1 MRSTSCLTLLI
12 LIGAMLGV
20 PASALAQTQVLAKN
34 AGEPQLLQASPI
46 ETHRL
51 ESKAVGDAFEIRV
64 LLPLMIPGENAR
76 FPVVYMTDAN
86 GELPV
91 SDDLLR
97 LMMMSDVPRFI
108 AVGIGYPGVQNFFQT
123 TALRTRDLT
132 QVAVPPP
139 SQPSPFAGHVS
150 PAVTSGGA
158 AKFLEFVRDE
168 LMPFI
173 DARYPTNPAERAY
186 FGHSLGGLF
195 GLYTLFTRTDTFSRY
210 IIGSPSIWWGN
221 DDLFKLAAQYMESHD
236 DLRATVFMG
245 IGALEEAAPSRMLT
259 NMLKLETMLR
269 AKKYRG
275 LQLTTRIFAD
285 EGHVTVYGMN
295 LTRGLATVF
304 GRPAAGE
311 DVMSRFRAVGK
322 PTAQQ

>member
-1 MRSTSCLTLLI
+1 MAASVLLGLVSLPCAAQP
-12 LIGAMLGV
+12 LI
-20 PASALAQTQVLAKN
+20 
-34 AGEPQLLQASPI
+34 QAPPI

-64 LLPLMIPGENAR
+64 MLPLMIPGENTR

-86 GELPV
+86 GGLPV

-108 AVGIGYPGVQNFFQT
+108 AVGIGYPAVKHFFQT
-123 TALRTRDLT
+123 GAIRARDLT
-132 QVAVPPP
+132 QVVVPPP
-139 SQPSPFAGHVS
+139 GQPSPFAGHLS
-150 PAVTSGGA
+150 PAATSGGA
-158 AKFLEFVRDE
+158 AKFLGFVRDE

-173 DARYPTNPAERAY
+173 DARYPTNPSERAY

-195 GLYTLFTRTDTFSRY
+195 GLYTLFTRTDTFTRY

-221 DDLFKLAAQYMESHD
+221 DDLLKIATQYLDSHD
-236 DLRATVFMG
+236 DLPATVFMG
-245 IGALEEAAPSRMLT
+245 IGALEEAPNSRMLT

-269 AKKYRG
+269 AKKYRS

-285 EGHVTVYGMN
+285 EGHVSVYAMN
-295 LTRGLATVF
+295 LTRGLASVF
-304 GRPAAGE
+304 GRPAPGD
-311 DVMSRFRAVGK
+311 DVISRFRALSK
-322 PTAQQ
+322 PAPEQ